1 MMFQK
6 YINGKQHI
14 CFDIDELFMWQDK
27 LDSIEDQDHP
37 AWKLFDEFLW
47 ESECKLEFADSF
59 LEEMEVI
66 IRQVESGDHSG
77 FVRYEFKKQISD
89 IIGESKDENSKRV

>member
-37 AWKLFDEFLW
+37 AWRLFDEFLW

-77 FVRYEFKKQISD
+77 FVRYEFKKKSSD
-89 IIGESKDENSKRV
+89 IIGDKNES